1 MNKKIFQI
9 SFFGLF
15 MLFLSASCS
24 KNNEQSDAYGNFEA
38 KEVSV
43 SSMSNG
49 QLLYLNINEGDRLK
63 LNEVVGLVDST
74 ELYLKKLQVLSQY
87 EAVLTKL
94 NSINAQLRVLQQQ
107 LDNILTD
114 KNRIEM
120 LFKDGAATLKQMD
133 DIKGA
138 FSLAKKQ
145 IEATRSQTES
155 IHAEAKA
162 VLSQVNQLNEQLRK
176 CFIINPIEGIVLTK
190 FAMSGEVVTFGK
202 SLYKIA
208 DVSELDLKVY
218 VSGLQLVN
226 FNVGQ
231 EVEVLIDKTKT
242 ENKIMKGII
251 SWISSSAEF
260 TPKTI
265 QTKEERV
272 DLVYAMKVTV
282 VNDGNLKIGMPG
294 EIRII
299 NKP

>member
-1 MNKKIFQI
+1 
-9 SFFGLF
+9 

-49 QLLYLNINEGDRLK
+49 QLLYLNMNEGDQLK

-74 ELYLKKLQVLSQY
+74 ELYLKKLQVLSQH

-94 NSINAQLRVLQQQ
+94 NSINAQLRVHQQQ
-107 LDNILTD
+107 LDNILID

-133 DIKGA
+133 DINGA

-226 FNVGQ
+226 FSVGQ
-231 EVEVLIDKTKT
+231 EVDVLIDKTKT
-242 ENKIMKGII
+242 ENKILKGII

-299 NKP
+299 NKPFKN